1 MRRIMVLMVIGFSAL
16 VASAGLGCQ
25 SAQDLFQ
32 RALSLEREV
41 GNLQEAIGLYEKVV
55 SVAGQAELGA
65 RAQLRIGICYE
76 KQGRGEAQKAF
87 QRVIDNYPGQLDEVR
102 EAKERIARLAGATSE
117 TSGQPT
123 FKKIQIPSNPGNGV
137 FSPNGKKLAF
147 ASEGCLWVV
156 PIPGNVDPHVA
167 GTPVRLTGPIGV
179 DNIDNTLAWSGDG
192 QWIAFN
198 TSRSERLADP
208 NSIFMIPSAGGPVK
222 KISIRPAGIPRARR
236 LGLSPD
242 AKILV
247 FPHHDGIFA
256 LTVDSGEGRVLAE
269 ADGNLGI
276 WGDPAFSPDGSK
288 VAYIRYSRI
297 SPEKKRTVEEP
308 KYSLWVADLLG
319 DAPAKIVEMNG
330 FLRGPAW
337 SPDGTMI
344 ALIHNP
350 SADLVNDT
358 KLCIVPL
365 NSRASSQNGPLLID
379 LPSAAGPVLAGWTPQ
394 NRIGVTLGNP
404 PLSAVY
410 TAPSSGGQAAQ
421 VSREHGSIEHPRWS
435 PDGSRLFY
443 RSQGGIFSVPSDGGP
458 AVKVLAKATEAK
470 RDGPYEATS
479 GGGNNVSPDGKN
491 LVFSGA
497 LNLSKP
503 GESPFRFEVNIYTIP
518 AGGGQPTKLTAFPW
532 DPEHP
537 RNGQARFPCWSPD
550 GKTIAFTFDHLGQEG
565 KPVWDIFTVPA
576 TGGEVR
582 QISSASDQVAYAG
595 IDWSPDGKWIA
606 YYSMNKAVRLL
617 PVEGGPAKSLT
628 DVADIRAG
636 VELSWSPEGERIAYL
651 NNGRIYTIPA
661 AGGPPVELKTGLD
674 PNVYEAYHLSWSPDG
689 KTIAF
694 AATRNEPAELH
705 LVEDFMPLLKTG
717 RK

>member
-1 MRRIMVLMVIGFSAL
+1 MRRMMVLMVIGFSAL
-16 VASAGLGCQ
+16 VASAGLGSQ

-41 GNLQEAIGLYEKVV
+41 GNLQEAIGLYERVV
-55 SVAGQAELGA
+55 SAVGQAELGA

-76 KQGRGEAQKAF
+76 KLGRGEAQKAF
-87 QRVIDNYPGQLDEVR
+87 QKVIDNYPGQLDEVR
-102 EAKERIARLAGATSE
+102 EAKERIARLARATAE
-117 TSGQPT
+117 TSGQQT
-123 FKKIQIPSNPGNGV
+123 FRKIQIPSNPGNGV
-137 FSPNGKKLAF
+137 FSPDGKKLAF

-156 PIPGNVDPHVA
+156 PIPGNVDPHIA
-167 GTPVRLTGPIGV
+167 GTPVRLTVPIGV
-179 DNIDNTLAWSGDG
+179 NNIDNTLAWSGDG
-192 QWIAFN
+192 KWIAFN

-208 NSIFMIPSAGGPVK
+208 NSIFMVPSAGGPVK
-222 KISIRPAGIPRARR
+222 KISIRPDGIPMQRR

-247 FPHHDGIFA
+247 FRHEEGIFA
-256 LTVDSGEGRVLAE
+256 LPVDSGEGRVLTE
-269 ADGNLGI
+269 ADSRRGV
-276 WGDPAFSPDGSK
+276 WEGDPAFSPDGSK
-288 VAYIRYSRI
+288 VAYIRASRN
-297 SPEKKRTVEEP
+297 S
-308 KYSLWVADLLG
+308 YSLWVADLLG

-330 FLRGPAW
+330 NGFLRGPVW

-344 ALIHNP
+344 ALIHVP
-350 SADLVNDT
+350 SVNQVNDT

-394 NRIGVTLGNP
+394 NRIGVMLGNP
-404 PLSAVY
+404 SLSAVY
-410 TAPSSGGQAAQ
+410 TAPSSGGQAVQ
-421 VSREHGSIEHPRWS
+421 VSRAHVSIEHPRWS

-458 AVKVLAKATEAK
+458 AEKVLARATEAK
-470 RDGPYEATS
+470 RDEPYEATS

-497 LNLSKP
+497 LNVSQP
-503 GESPFRFEVNIYTIP
+503 GESPSRFEVNIYTIP
-518 AGGGQPTKLTAFPW
+518 VGGGQPTKLTAFPW

-537 RNGQARFPCWSPD
+537 WQGQARFPCWSPD
-550 GKTIAFTFDHLGQEG
+550 GKTIAFIRAYLNQED
-565 KPVWDIFTVPA
+565 KHVLDIFTVPA
-576 TGGEVR
+576 TGGEVC

-617 PVEGGPAKSLT
+617 PVDGGPAKSLT
-628 DVADIRAG
+628 DVADIKAG
-636 VELSWSPEGERIAYL
+636 IELSWSPAGERIAYL
-651 NNGRIYTIPA
+651 NKGKIYTIPA

-674 PNVYEAYHLSWSPDG
+674 PNVYEAYHLAWSPDG

-694 AATRNEPAELH
+694 AATRNEPAELY